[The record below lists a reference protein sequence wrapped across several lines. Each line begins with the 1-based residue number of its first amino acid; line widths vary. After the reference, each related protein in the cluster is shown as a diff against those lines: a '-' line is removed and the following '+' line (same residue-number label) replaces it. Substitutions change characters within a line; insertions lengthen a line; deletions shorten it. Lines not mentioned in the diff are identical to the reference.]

1 MSGIN
6 RDDFCSHEALF
17 LLSRVTLC
25 FLLYDVLGL
34 LHEFNVVDLPGNTG
48 KAAWHASALLTETE
62 ERATTWVQPAVNGV
76 PGADEG

>member
-1 MSGIN
+1 MMTSVPM
-6 RDDFCSHEALF
+6 R
-17 LLSRVTLC
+17 LC
-25 FLLYDVLGL
+25 FCYPELPFCLLLYDILGL

-62 ERATTWVQPAVNGV
+62 ERATTRVQPAVNGV